1 MVLVD
6 TSVWI
11 DYFRKIRNEPVAK
24 LERLIEEA
32 ASFAITSVIYQ
43 EILQGADS
51 EISFARLKRSLGTR
65 VFLHPADSIE
75 SYAEAARIYS
85 RCRRI
90 GITLRS
96 TIDCLIAQIAIER
109 RVPLLH
115 SDKDFDRIR
124 QVAPELQAY

>member
-11 DYFRKIRNEPVAK
+11 DYLRKIESEPAAK
-24 LERLIEEA
+24 LERLVENVG
-32 ASFAITSVIYQ
+32 SFGITSVIYQ

-51 EISFARLKRSLGTR
+51 EVSFARLKRSFGAQ
-65 VFLHPADSIE
+65 VFLYPADPIE
-75 SYAEAARIYS
+75 SHAEAARLCS

-96 TIDCLIAQIAIER
+96 TIDCLIAQIAIEQ

-124 QVAPELQAY
+124 QVAPELQIF